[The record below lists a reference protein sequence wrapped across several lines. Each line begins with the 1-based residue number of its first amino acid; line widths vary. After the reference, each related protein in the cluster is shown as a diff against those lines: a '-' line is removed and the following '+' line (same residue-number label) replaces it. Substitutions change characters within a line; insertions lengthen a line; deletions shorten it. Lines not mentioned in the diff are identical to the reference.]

1 MTPSEEQFTMRKHLL
16 AAGIAA
22 LTLIPT
28 FAAAQQTCEDRRNNR
43 VAGTVVGGV
52 LGALAGS
59 AVAGRGDR
67 NEGAVIGGVGG
78 AVVGNQLSKGNGD
91 CQRAYGYY
99 DNDNRWHANSVN
111 REMAAGYYD
120 RNGNWISGQ
129 PPGNWDRDGRWA
141 ASAGAYNSPASYGS
155 YQSRSDWRDAP
166 QDVRSREMWLERRIE
181 RSRNNGALSRREAR
195 NASMTL
201 ESIRRDERMMMRD
214 GRLSG
219 REEATLMARLDDLN
233 NQVRWDRQD
242 QDRNPDRRY

>member
-1 MTPSEEQFTMRKHLL
+1 MRKHLL

-28 FAAAQQTCEDRRNNR
+28 LASAQQTCEERRNNR

-99 DNDNRWHANSVN
+99 DNDNRWHANQVA
-111 REMAAGYYD
+111 REQAAGYYD
-120 RNGNWISGQ
+120 RNGNWVNGA
-129 PPGNWDRDGRWA
+129 PAGRWENDGRYVA
-141 ASAGAYNSPASYGS
+141 SSAGYYGTQSSYGS
-155 YQSRSDWRDAP
+155 GNGYQWR
-166 QDVRSREMWLERRIE
+166 
-181 RSRNNGALSRREAR
+181 
-195 NASMTL
+195 
-201 ESIRRDERMMMRD
+201 
-214 GRLSG
+214 
-219 REEATLMARLDDLN
+219 
-233 NQVRWDRQD
+233 
-242 QDRNPDRRY
+242 